1 MAAYIVH
8 TTNTPLSFTLA
19 AINMR
24 AEYSC
29 LAHTLLA
36 KIATDKLWYVP

>member
-1 MAAYIVH
+1 MVAYRVH

-24 AEYSC
+24 PEYW
-29 LAHTLLA
+29 AHTLLA
-36 KIATDKLWYVP
+36 KIATNILWYVQ